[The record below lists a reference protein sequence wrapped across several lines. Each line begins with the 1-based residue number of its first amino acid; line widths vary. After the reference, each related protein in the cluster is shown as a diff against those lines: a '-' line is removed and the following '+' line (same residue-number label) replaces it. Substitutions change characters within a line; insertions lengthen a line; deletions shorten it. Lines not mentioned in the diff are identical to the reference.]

1 MSCFLNRSVWDAKN
15 MALPL
20 YPLPWPTARCVAS
33 QPSPS
38 TRLSVSTMK
47 YGDPTHMGRLSTST
61 NTQLINST
69 PHIHPLLLLNQCM
82 NQSITEWMHDWINES
97 TNQST
102 NQSMNWVNVRM
113 NEQAKEWVNETK
125 QNKAKWHVIYVNHKI
140 CIFSFR
146 IFPSPGHPAAWTC
159 QLLMLPLWLSWLAK
173 QLPSITLWQ
182 DWIRLANHVHSW
194 L

>member
-1 MSCFLNRSVWDAKN
+1 

-38 TRLSVSTMK
+38 TRRCVHHEIWRSNPHGPFININEYPV
-47 YGDPTHMGRLSTST
+47 
-61 NTQLINST
+61 NST
-69 PHIHPLLLLNQCM
+69 PHIHPLLLLNEWM
-82 NQSITEWMHDWINES
+82 NQSITEWMHDWMNES
-97 TNQST
+97 TNQSI
-102 NQSMNWVNVRM
+102 NQPMNWVNVRM

-125 QNKAKWHVIYVNHKI
+125 QNQAKWNVIYVNHKT